1 MTTTFAP
8 GGIPLSLFRLRTEVV
23 YGDGCA
29 ANIGEHVAD
38 RGLQRPLVVSDPGI
52 VAAGLLEPV
61 RASLA
66 AAGLAYG
73 TYAAVEADP
82 RVAIVAAGL
91 RQFQDEGCDSVIGV
105 GGGSSMDTAKAVAIW
120 SRNPGRLRDYEGL
133 DQFEQRPAPLFCA
146 PTTVG
151 TASEVTQFLVV
162 TDPEAQFKFTIAGR
176 MVPPLAAF
184 LDPQLVLGLPAPI
197 TAATGMDALTH
208 AIESYLSLLATPI
221 TEALALH
228 AIRLVGANLRPAVA
242 NSRNY
247 SAMANMLVASCLA
260 GMAFNATRLGNVH
273 AMSHPV
279 GAFFH
284 VPHGVANAII
294 LPHVMEFNALAA
306 PRKLIE
312 VGQALGEPVV
322 GLGEM
327 AAARRAVSGVQ
338 QLEADIGIPPR
349 LRDVGVQQ
357 EAIAAMAVDA
367 MKSGNIPINPRRTAQ
382 SDIEGLFER
391 AL

>member
-1 MTTTFAP
+1 M
-8 GGIPLSLFRLRTEVV
+8 
-23 YGDGCA
+23 
-29 ANIGEHVAD
+29 
-38 RGLQRPLVVSDPGI
+38 
-52 VAAGLLEPV
+52 
-61 RASLA
+61 A
-66 AAGLAYG
+66 AAGLAYE
-73 TYAAVEADP
+73 TYTAVEPDP
-82 RVAIVAAGL
+82 RVAVVEAGL
-91 RQFQDEGCDSVIGV
+91 RQFEEQGCDSLIGV
-105 GGGSSMDTAKAVAIW
+105 GGGSSMDTAKAIAIW

-133 DQFEQRPAPLFCA
+133 DQFEQPPVPLFCA

-208 AIESYLSLLATPI
+208 AIESYLSLLATPL

-242 NSRNY
+242 NSRNHG
-247 SAMANMLVASCLA
+247 AMANMLVASCLA

-294 LPHVMEFNALAA
+294 LPHVMEFNALAV

-312 VGQALGEPVV
+312 VGQALGEPVAETW
-322 GLGEM
+322 GNGGRPPCRYRCS
-327 AAARRAVSGVQ
+327 AAGGRHWHSPAPARCRCAAGGHRCDGRGCHEERQHPHQPATDRTIRYRRAVRAGAVARGAADLPPSRFPSGGGVAHLLTQ
-338 QLEADIGIPPR
+338 QPGDGPGELLCAFQVR
-349 LRDVGVQQ
+349 
-357 EAIAAMAVDA
+357 
-367 MKSGNIPINPRRTAQ
+367 
-382 SDIEGLFER
+382 IEGVG
-391 AL
+391 

>member
-1 MTTTFAP
+1 
-8 GGIPLSLFRLRTEVV
+8 VV

-29 ANIGEHVAD
+29 ANIGEHVVAHG
-38 RGLQRPLVVSDPGI
+38 RQRPLVISDPGI

-66 AAGLAYG
+66 AAGLAYE
-73 TYAAVEADP
+73 TYTDVEPDP
-82 RVAIVAAGL
+82 RVAVVAAGL
-91 RQFQDEGCDSVIGV
+91 RQFQEQGCDSLIGV
-105 GGGSSMDTAKAVAIW
+105 GGGSSMDTAKAIAIW

-133 DQFEQRPAPLFCA
+133 DQFEQPPVPLFCA

-208 AIESYLSLLATPI
+208 AIESYLSLLATPL

-228 AIRLVGANLRPAVA
+228 AIRLIGANLRPAVA
-242 NSRNY
+242 NSRNHG
-247 SAMANMLVASCLA
+247 AMANMLVASCLA

-294 LPHVMEFNALAA
+294 LPHVMEFNALAV

-312 VGQALGEPVV
+312 VGQALGEQMA

-327 AAARRAVSGVQ
+327 AAARRAVTGVQ
-338 QLEADIGIPPR
+338 QLEADIGIPPC
-349 LRDVGVQQ
+349 LSDVGVQR

-367 MKSGNIPINPRRTAQ
+367 MKSGNIPINPRRTVQ
-382 SDIEGLFER
+382 SDIEGLFEQ

>member
-1 MTTTFAP
+1 MSTTFAP

-29 ANIGEHVAD
+29 ANIGEHVVAH
-38 RGLQRPLVVSDPGI
+38 GGERPLVISDPGI

-61 RASLA
+61 TSSLA
-66 AAGLAYG
+66 AAGLAYE
-73 TYAAVEADP
+73 TYTDVEPDP
-82 RVAIVAAGL
+82 RVAVVEAGL
-91 RQFQDEGCDSVIGV
+91 RQFEEQGCDSLIGV
-105 GGGSSMDTAKAVAIW
+105 GGGSSMDTAKAIAIW
-120 SRNPGRLRDYEGL
+120 SRNPGHLRDYEGL
-133 DQFEQRPAPLFCA
+133 DQFEQPPVPLFCA

-162 TDPEAQFKFTIAGR
+162 TDPEAQFKFTIAGKK
-176 MVPPLAAF
+176 VPPLAAL

-208 AIESYLSLLATPI
+208 AIESYLSLLATPL

-228 AIRLVGANLRPAVA
+228 AIRLIGANLRPAVA
-242 NSRNY
+242 NSRNH

-294 LPHVMEFNALAA
+294 LPHVMEFNALAV

-312 VGQALGEPVV
+312 VGQALGEPMA

-338 QLEADIGIPPR
+338 QLEADIGIPES
-349 LRDVGVQQ
+349 LSDVGVQR

-367 MKSGNIPINPRRTAQ
+367 MKSGNIPINPRRTVQ

>member
-1 MTTTFAP
+1 MTTTFSP
-8 GGIPLSLFRLRTEVV
+8 GAVPLSLFRLRTEVV
-23 YGDGCA
+23 YGDGCSA
-29 ANIGEHVAD
+29 ELGEHIAT

-52 VAAGLLEPV
+52 VEAGLLQPV
-61 RASLA
+61 TDSLA
-66 AAGLAYG
+66 AVSLTYGSYAKVESDPSVSVVEAGLQ
-73 TYAAVEADP
+73 
-82 RVAIVAAGL
+82 
-91 RQFQDEGCDSVIGV
+91 QFREEGCDSIVGV
-105 GGGSSMDTAKAVAIW
+105 GGGSSMDTAKAIAVW

-133 DQFEQRPAPLFCA
+133 DQFERPPAPLFCV

-162 TDPEAQFKFTIAGR
+162 TDPEARFKFTIAGR

-208 AIESYLSLLATPI
+208 AVESYASLLATPI

-242 NSRNY
+242 NGHNY

-260 GMAFNATRLGNVH
+260 GMAFNSTRLGNVH

-284 VPHGVANAII
+284 VPHGIANAIL
-294 LPHVMEFNALAA
+294 LPHVMEFNALAV
-306 PRKLIE
+306 PLKLVE
-312 VGQALGEPVV
+312 VAQALGEPVV
-322 GLGEM
+322 GLSEM
-327 AAARRAVSGVQ
+327 EAARRAVSGVQ
-338 QLEADIGIPPR
+338 LLEADVGIPAR
-349 LRDVGVQQ
+349 LGDVGVKPD
-357 EAIAAMAVDA
+357 AIAAMAADA
-367 MKSGNIPINPRRTAQ
+367 MKSGNIPINPRLTTQ
-382 SDIEGLFER
+382 SDIEGLYSR
-391 AL
+391 SL